1 MANKVILLGRTGSD
15 PEIKVTTN
23 SRVAKFSL
31 ATTETY
37 KGVKTTQWHK
47 IVAWGKLAEICEKY
61 VTKGQELYL
70 EGKIQY
76 REWEKDGRK
85 YYATEIVAD
94 KVQFVGSKG
103 EKTAQEGYEDI
114 PF

>member
-1 MANKVILLGRTGSD
+1 MANKVILLGRTGSA
-15 PEIKVTTN
+15 PEIKATTN

-37 KGVKTTQWHK
+37 KGVKTTQWHH

-61 VTKGQELYL
+61 ITKGQQVYI
-70 EGKIQY
+70 EGKISY

-94 KVQFVGSKG
+94 KVEFVGSKADKPAEQDYG
-103 EKTAQEGYEDI
+103 DI